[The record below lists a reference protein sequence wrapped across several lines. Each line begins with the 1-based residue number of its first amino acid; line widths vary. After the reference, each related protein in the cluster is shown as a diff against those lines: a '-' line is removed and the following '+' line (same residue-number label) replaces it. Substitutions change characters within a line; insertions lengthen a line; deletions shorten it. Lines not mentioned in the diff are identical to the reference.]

1 MLPKI
6 QARIQHWHHRW
17 AVRWIHTVLL
27 WPRLV
32 LLVPAILV
40 FVAAY
45 AVVYEFLIKH
55 LNARVLRYVH
65 PHQHPHSLTAH
76 QVAATR
82 PRWMYHL
89 RYAAGGDGGVL
100 TPAVLQEVH
109 RWEAALAPAVVVLPL
124 LGWAMA
130 PVLAT
135 PVLKYINYDM
145 SPALQRMFFDN
156 ITNENHLLT
165 AAAVVDVYV
174 VLARPVAWA
183 EAQANPG
190 AHTGTSTRSTRESES
205 KANEED
211 TEANDNEGR
220 ESQDKHQDKLGS
232 DLLDNQQT
240 KEPNHKEKEKDQN
253 DPSQSDPSLNDH
265 SLHSGTDTSGTG
277 TSGTGTSDTSG
288 ASSGTD
294 SSPIAASARI
304 PGLRLLLVAALADPG
319 LLRQFVGFYA
329 TEAGTATA
337 AAWVSL
343 ALGWA
348 VLCALGAYHVYVY
361 LCLTNQ
367 HKLFC
372 TLILMMCWITQTLL
386 VALLLINV
394 VEAAGLTR
402 DEPTLVANM
411 LLYVF
416 VVTLAMLP
424 LFFAGV
430 GLLTDNYAE
439 LFPVHKRLYRYY
451 SSGVLVKR
459 VVVQVARLAAALA
472 VVKVLTVLSGVGGVS
487 GGVSGGVGGGLGD
500 ISSSSSSSSPSSSP
514 SSPSSLHPSFAAPA
528 TLLALGLAKLDR
540 LLVSL
545 VVALVVDFVLGATFM
560 AAAIVVDVKRTVD
573 RVGEPLVAV
582 DSDDEAVP
590 EDAMALANPVLRFL
604 ARRNPGWSQWFV
616 TVGLADHDGLRVAA
630 LAGLVVAMMV
640 HWLVVVPHRLARE
653 GGVALVGEF
662 DFGSSSGLSGSS
674 GSGYSSSL
682 SSSSLSA
689 PPWVRI
695 AAPTPLRSSHTWLY
709 YIELAL
715 IVMFVLAIA
724 LIIFRLTFPRLA
736 RDDAPHDDDFVEPQR
751 QFNTIDLETKPGTLD
766 IILIKTNCHTL
777 FIVTISLDRTI
788 CIWLPLSP
796 GSPPITISPTEGEE
810 PFWPVNHVNILD
822 DGNYVVLFNF
832 RAGVARC
839 FERKQLR
846 FSWESP
852 LPGEIR
858 GPLALG
864 ARVLESFFRRR
875 TVPGFLARKV
885 MQKKHRGRV
894 GGLRRGLAASLTS
907 VSLAING
914 NFPETDE
921 MAKLQKEEMVVVVE
935 LGHLVTVLC
944 QEGAIKVQDMLKV
957 FEGERGGNEPRV
969 GGNEANVGGNELK
982 LAGLSPNRAGLGQN
996 EQKLGGLTPESAI
1009 LSENDP
1015 VLDHNDPRLAQ
1026 NDPSL
1031 TQNHSSLAQNDPRLT
1046 PTNPGLTPN
1055 HPGSGSTTN
1064 PGLTS
1069 SSQLPRS
1076 NHTLDYNPHTPVA
1089 TSLAQSS
1096 LVALAPAKHLKL
1108 LLAKKLV
1115 TPRIND
1121 RIVCQVGT
1129 HPELL
1134 VATVVNNNW
1143 KFRKLP
1149 VRLGHYNQA
1158 AVPVAPMSPAQG
1170 FNKNDF
1176 AAMHRLALQLLAPLV
1191 PITDLAFLIN
1201 RPTLVTMEFVGMVV
1215 RVKNMSAEL
1224 VDIALGTV
1232 LKTFNVGRFKPQTFR
1247 VAHLEPTHCRFCGC
1261 ALIQLFL
1268 IVYEDYDTPTIIM
1281 HTFTIDMPRLK
1292 TYICLRVERD
1302 PREIR
1307 CIGFNAVTEHQ
1318 HWFDNVAGWELTDVN
1333 MVIGLRRPGCE
1344 SDSEATRALG
1354 VEVAQTSLVL
1364 LKNRPRAREPVE
1376 PYQGFI
1382 ITALDGNLID
1392 YDIPPGAG
1400 LASPQALDI
1409 SYIAKYGYK
1418 LVIVN
1423 VGRWLEILYLGNDKL
1438 IEDDIY
1444 YSGNQADVWL
1454 ILEDQGRKPGEG
1466 APNQTI
1472 NSELLFINK
1481 RARKMRERE

>member
-17 AVRWIHTVLL
+17 AVRWIHTVLS
-27 WPRLV
+27 WPRSV

-45 AVVYEFLIKH
+45 AVVYEFSIKH
-55 LNARVLRYVH
+55 LNARVSRYVH
-65 PHQHPHSLTAH
+65 PHQHPHSSTAH

-109 RWEAALAPAVVVLPL
+109 RWEAALAPAVVVSPL
-124 LGWAMA
+124 SGWAMA
-130 PVLAT
+130 PVSAT

-174 VLARPVAWA
+174 VSARPVAWA

-205 KANEED
+205 TANKED

-232 DLLDNQQT
+232 DLSDNQQT
-240 KEPNHKEKEKDQN
+240 KEPNHKEKEKDQKN
-253 DPSQSDPSLNDH
+253 DPSQSEPGSNNP

-277 TSGTGTSDTSG
+277 TSDGTSG
-288 ASSGTD
+288 ASSHAGSSAD
-294 SSPIAASARI
+294 PSPIAASARI
-304 PGLRLLLVAALADPG
+304 PGLRLLSVAASADPG

-337 AAWVSL
+337 AAWVSS

-372 TLILMMCWITQTLL
+372 TSILMMCWITQTLL
-386 VALLLINV
+386 VASSSINV

-402 DEPTLVANM
+402 DEPTSVANM

-416 VVTLAMLP
+416 VVTLAMSP
-424 LFFAGV
+424 SFFAGV

-439 LFPVHKRLYRYY
+439 SFPVHKRLYWYY

-500 ISSSSSSSSPSSSP
+500 ISSSSSYSSPSSSP

-528 TLLALGLAKLDR
+528 TLLASGLAKLDR

-545 VVALVVDFVLGATFM
+545 VVASVVDFVLGATFM

-590 EDAMALANPVLRFL
+590 EDAMASANPVSRFL

-616 TVGLADHDGLRVAA
+616 TVGSADHDGLRVAA
-630 LAGLVVAMMV
+630 LAGLVVAMIV

-662 DFGSSSGLSGSS
+662 DFGSSGSS
-674 GSGYSSSL
+674 GSSSL

-709 YIELAL
+709 YIELAS
-715 IVMFVLAIA
+715 IVMFVSAIA
-724 LIIFRLTFPRLA
+724 LIIFRLTFPRSA

-766 IILIKTNCHTL
+766 IISIKTNCHTS

-788 CIWLPLSP
+788 CIWSPLSP

-810 PFWPVNHVNILD
+810 PFWPVNHVNISD

-858 GPLALG
+858 GPLASG

-894 GGLRRGLAASLTS
+894 GGSRRGSAASLTS
-907 VSLAING
+907 VSSAING

-935 LGHLVTVLC
+935 SGHLVTVSC

-969 GGNEANVGGNELK
+969 GGNESKLGGNEQKLGGNESK
-982 LAGLSPNRAGLGQN
+982 LAGLSPNRAGLGHN

-1015 VLDHNDPRLAQ
+1015 VLDHSDPRLTP

-1031 TQNHSSLAQNDPRLT
+1031 TQNHSSSAQNDPRLT

-1055 HPGSGSTTN
+1055 DPALTPTTPGSTPKHPSLPGSTQNHPGSPDFSAT
-1064 PGLTS
+1064 PLAQTS
-1069 SSQLPRS
+1069 S
-1076 NHTLDYNPHTPVA
+1076 VA
-1089 TSLAQSS
+1089 S
-1096 LVALAPAKHLKL
+1096 APAKHLKL
-1108 LLAKKLV
+1108 LSAKKLV

-1149 VRLGHYNQA
+1149 VRSGHYNQA

-1176 AAMHRLALQLLAPLV
+1176 AAMHRSASQSSAPSV
-1191 PITDLAFLIN
+1191 PITDSAFSIN

-1224 VDIALGTV
+1224 VDIASGTV

-1247 VAHLEPTHCRFCGC
+1247 VAHSEPTHCRFCGC
-1261 ALIQLFL
+1261 ASIQSFS

-1281 HTFTIDMPRLK
+1281 HTFTIDMPRSK

-1333 MVIGLRRPGCE
+1333 MVIGLRRPGSD
-1344 SDSEATRALG
+1344 SDSEATRASG
-1354 VEVAQTSLVL
+1354 VEVAQTSLVS

-1382 ITALDGNLID
+1382 ITASDGNLID

-1400 LASPQALDI
+1400 LASPQASDI

-1418 LVIVN
+1418 SVIVN

-1444 YSGNQADVWL
+1444 YSGNQADVWS